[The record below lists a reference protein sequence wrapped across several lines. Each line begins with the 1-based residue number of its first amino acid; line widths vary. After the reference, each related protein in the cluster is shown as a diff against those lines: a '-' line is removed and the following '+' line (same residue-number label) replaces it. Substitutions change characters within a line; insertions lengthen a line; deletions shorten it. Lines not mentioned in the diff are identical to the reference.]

1 MRTRQEDDAVREDHA
16 MTAKLIALAL
26 VLSAAASSCLAA
38 EAPGRYT
45 MTTVEGSV
53 WRLDSATGAMSV
65 CGRKLDHWA
74 CEAVADDAQALKEQ
88 ALKEEVD
95 RLARENQELRDKLA
109 KAEEKEAEAA
119 PGKELAP
126 RSPYARF
133 PDHALDEMTDF
144 VNAMIRRLQ
153 EMVQDLKQDE
163 AGQAL

>member
-1 MRTRQEDDAVREDHA
+1 MQLRQEDDASREDYA
-16 MTAKLIALAL
+16 MTAKLIALAFIM
-26 VLSAAASSCLAA
+26 SAAASTGFAA

-53 WRLDSATGAMSV
+53 WRLDGETGAMSV
-65 CGRKLDHWA
+65 CGQKLDHWA
-74 CEAVADDAQALKEQ
+74 CEAVADDALALKG
-88 ALKEEVD
+88 EVD
-95 RLARENQELRDKLA
+95 RLKSENRELRDKLA
-109 KAEEKEAEAA
+109 KAEEKQAEAA
-119 PGKELAP
+119 PGKEPAP

-153 EMVQDLKQDE
+153 EMVQALKQNE

>member
-1 MRTRQEDDAVREDHA
+1 
-16 MTAKLIALAL
+16 MTAKLIALAI

-45 MTTVEGSV
+45 MTTVGDSV

-65 CGRKLDHWA
+65 CGAKLDHWA
-74 CEAVADDAQALKEQ
+74 CEAVADDALAM
-88 ALKEEVD
+88 KEEVD
-95 RLARENQELRDKLA
+95 RIARENQELRDKLA
-109 KAEEKEAEAA
+109 KAEEKEADAA
-119 PGKELAP
+119 PGKEPAP
-126 RSPYARF
+126 RSPYAKF

>member
-1 MRTRQEDDAVREDHA
+1 
-16 MTAKLIALAL
+16 MTAKLIALAF
-26 VLSAAASSCLAA
+26 VLSAVASTCLAA
-38 EAPGRYT
+38 EPPGRYS

-53 WRLDSATGAMSV
+53 WRLDGVTGAMSV

-74 CEAVADDAQALKEQ
+74 CESVTDDAL

-95 RLARENQELRDKLA
+95 RLTRENQELRDKLA

-119 PGKELAP
+119 PAPGKEPAP
-126 RSPYARF
+126 RSPYAKF

-153 EMVQDLKQDE
+153 EMMQDLKQGE
-163 AGQAL
+163 SGQAL

>member
-1 MRTRQEDDAVREDHA
+1 
-16 MTAKLIALAL
+16 MTAKPIALAF
-26 VLSAAASSCLAA
+26 VLSAATSTCLAA

-53 WRLDSATGAMSV
+53 WRLDGATGAMSV

-74 CEAVADDAQALKEQ
+74 CESVTDDSL

-109 KAEEKEAEAA
+109 KAEEKEAEAT
-119 PGKELAP
+119 PGTEPRP
-126 RSPYARF
+126 RSPYAKF

-144 VNAMIRRLQ
+144 INTMIRRLQ
-153 EMVQDLKQDE
+153 EMVQDLKRE
-163 AGQAL
+163 ESGQAL

>member
-1 MRTRQEDDAVREDHA
+1 MREDHA
-16 MTAKLIALAL
+16 MTAKLIALAF
-26 VLSAAASSCLAA
+26 VLSAAASTCFAA

-74 CEAVADDAQALKEQ
+74 CESVADDAQ

-109 KAEEKEAEAA
+109 KAEEKEAEVA
-119 PGKELAP
+119 PGKEPAP
-126 RSPYARF
+126 RSPYAKF

-163 AGQAL
+163 PGQAL

>member
-1 MRTRQEDDAVREDHA
+1 
-16 MTAKLIALAL
+16 MTAKLIALAFA
-26 VLSAAASSCLAA
+26 LSAAASTCLA
-38 EAPGRYT
+38 APGRYS

-53 WRLDSATGAMSV
+53 WRLDGATGAMSV

-74 CEAVADDAQALKEQ
+74 CESVTDDAL

-95 RLARENQELRDKLA
+95 RLTRENQELRDKLA
-109 KAEEKEAEAA
+109 KAEEKEAEAT
-119 PGKELAP
+119 PGKAPSP

-153 EMVQDLKQDE
+153 EMVQRLSGPEKRQI
-163 AGQAL
+163 

>member
-1 MRTRQEDDAVREDHA
+1 MPEGVGRRHDG
-16 MTAKLIALAL
+16 KSCIALAL

-74 CEAVADDAQALKEQ
+74 CEAVADDAQAAERGGRSPRPRKPGTARQ
-88 ALKEEVD
+88 ATPRRK
-95 RLARENQELRDKLA
+95 RRK
-109 KAEEKEAEAA
+109 AEAA
-119 PGKELAP
+119 PGREPAP
-126 RSPYARF
+126 QRPYARF

>member
-1 MRTRQEDDAVREDHA
+1 
-16 MTAKLIALAL
+16 MTAKLIALAF
-26 VLSAAASSCLAA
+26 VLSAAASTCLAA
-38 EAPGRYT
+38 EPPGRYS

-53 WRLDSATGAMSV
+53 WRLDGATGAMSV

-74 CEAVADDAQALKEQ
+74 CESVTDDAL

-95 RLARENQELRDKLA
+95 RLTRENQELRDKLA

-119 PGKELAP
+119 PGK
-126 RSPYARF
+126 SPYAGF

-163 AGQAL
+163 TGQAL

>member
-1 MRTRQEDDAVREDHA
+1 
-16 MTAKLIALAL
+16 MTAKLIVLAFI
-26 VLSAAASSCLAA
+26 LSAAASDCLAA

-45 MTTVEGSV
+45 MTTVGDSI

-74 CEAVADDAQALKEQ
+74 CEAVADDALALE
-88 ALKEEVD
+88 AEVD
-95 RLARENQELRDKLA
+95 RLKDENRELRDKLA

-119 PGKELAP
+119 PDREVRP
-126 RSPYARF
+126 RDPYARF
-133 PDHALDEMTDF
+133 PDHALDEMADF

>member
-1 MRTRQEDDAVREDHA
+1 MREDHA
-16 MTAKLIALAL
+16 MTAKLIALAF
-26 VLSAAASSCLAA
+26 VLSAAASTCLAA

-74 CEAVADDAQALKEQ
+74 CEAVSDDAQ

-95 RLARENQELRDKLA
+95 RLAHENQELRDKLA
-109 KAEEKEAEAA
+109 KAEEKEAEA
-119 PGKELAP
+119 PGKEPAP